1 MGSQGSSCVTSLP
14 PPRNL
19 GSVLI
24 SDLIQ
29 ENNLMALLEAKERSQ
44 AHQKMVEHLV
54 EKGFIAKELLQSCL
68 KALQAREDKMTTA
81 MGGGF
86 AIPHATIPKLGKLV
100 TLFARCPAGVDC
112 QAMDGKP
119 VKLFFLIL
127 VPADQAQVHL
137 QTLATVA
144 KFFNRR
150 GIKTKILEAKSPPE
164 ILQLFQPN

>member
-1 MGSQGSSCVTSLP
+1 M
-14 PPRNL
+14 
-19 GSVLI
+19 LI
-24 SDLIQ
+24 SELIP
-29 ENNLMALLEAKERSQ
+29 EKNLMAQLEAEDRPQ
-44 AHQKMVEHLV
+44 AYRKMLEHLV
-54 EKGFIAKELLQSCL
+54 AKGVIPKDLLPSAE
-68 KALQAREDKMTTA
+68 KALQVREEKMTTA

-86 AIPHATIPKLGKLV
+86 AIPHATIPKLKQLA

-150 GIKTKILEAKSPPE
+150 GIKTKILEAKEPAE
-164 ILQLFQPN
+164 ILQLFQSN

>member
-1 MGSQGSSCVTSLP
+1 M
-14 PPRNL
+14 
-19 GSVLI
+19 LI
-24 SDLIQ
+24 SELIQ
-29 ENNLMALLEAKERSQ
+29 EKNLIAQLEAKDRPQ
-44 AHQKMVEHLV
+44 AYQKMLEHLV
-54 EKGFIAKELLQSCL
+54 AKSVIPKDVLPSAE
-68 KALQAREDKMTTA
+68 KALQVREEKMTTA

-86 AIPHATIPKLGKLV
+86 AIPHATIPKLKQLA
-100 TLFARCPAGVDC
+100 TLFARCPTGVDC

-150 GIKTKILEAKSPPE
+150 GIKTKILEAKGPAE
-164 ILQLFQPN
+164 ILQLFQSN

>member
-1 MGSQGSSCVTSLP
+1 M
-14 PPRNL
+14 
-19 GSVLI
+19 LI
-24 SDLIQ
+24 SELIQ
-29 ENNLMALLEAKERSQ
+29 EKNLIAHLEAVDRPQ
-44 AHQKMVEHLV
+44 AYRKMLEHLA
-54 EKGFIAKELLQSCL
+54 AKSVIPKDLIDSSE
-68 KALQAREDKMTTA
+68 KALQAREEKMTTA

-86 AIPHATIPKLGKLV
+86 AIPHATIPKLKQLA

-150 GIKTKILEAKSPPE
+150 GIKNKILEAKEAAE
-164 ILQLFQPN
+164 ILQLFQSN

>member
-1 MGSQGSSCVTSLP
+1 M
-14 PPRNL
+14 
-19 GSVLI
+19 LI
-24 SDLIQ
+24 SELIQ
-29 ENNLMALLEAKERSQ
+29 EKNLIAQLEAEDRPQ
-44 AHQKMVEHLV
+44 AYQKMLEHLV
-54 EKGFIAKELLQSCL
+54 AKSVIPKDVLPAAE
-68 KALQAREDKMTTA
+68 KALQVRDEKMTTA

-86 AIPHATIPKLGKLV
+86 AIPHATLPKLKQLA

-150 GIKTKILEAKSPPE
+150 GIKTKILEAKGPAE
-164 ILQLFQPN
+164 ILQLFQSN

>member
-1 MGSQGSSCVTSLP
+1 M
-14 PPRNL
+14 
-19 GSVLI
+19 LI
-24 SDLIQ
+24 SELIQ
-29 ENNLMALLEAKERSQ
+29 EKNLIANLEAKDRPEAYR
-44 AHQKMVEHLV
+44 KMLEHLAA
-54 EKGFIAKELLQSCL
+54 KGVITKEILPPAE
-68 KALQAREDKMTTA
+68 KALQVREEKMTTA
-81 MGGGF
+81 MGGSF
-86 AIPHATIPKLGKLV
+86 AIPHATIPKLKQLA

-150 GIKTKILEAKSPPE
+150 GIKTKILEAKEPTE
-164 ILQLFQPN
+164 ILQLFQSN

>member
-1 MGSQGSSCVTSLP
+1 
-14 PPRNL
+14 
-19 GSVLI
+19 VLI
-24 SDLIQ
+24 SELIQ
-29 ENNLMALLEAKERSQ
+29 EKNLIAHLEAVDRPQAYRKMLEHLAGKGVIPKDLLDSSESALMA
-44 AHQKMVEHLV
+44 
-54 EKGFIAKELLQSCL
+54 
-68 KALQAREDKMTTA
+68 REEKMTTA

-86 AIPHATIPKLGKLV
+86 AIPHATIPKLKQLA

-137 QTLATVA
+137 QTLAAVA

-150 GIKTKILEAKSPPE
+150 GIKNKILEAKEAAE
-164 ILQLFQPN
+164 ILQLFQSN

>member
-1 MGSQGSSCVTSLP
+1 M
-14 PPRNL
+14 
-19 GSVLI
+19 LI

-29 ENNLMALLEAKERSQ
+29 EKNLMAQLEAGDRAEAYR
-44 AHQKMVEHLV
+44 KMLEHLV
-54 EKGFIAKELLQSCL
+54 IKGLITKELFDPSE
-68 KALQAREDKMTTA
+68 KALQAREEKMTTA

-86 AIPHATIPKLGKLV
+86 AIPHATLPKLKQLA
-100 TLFARCPAGVDC
+100 TLFARCPTGIDC
-112 QAMDGKP
+112 QAIDGKP

-150 GIKTKILEAKSPPE
+150 GIKNKILEAKEPAE
-164 ILQLFQPN
+164 ILQLFQSY

>member
-1 MGSQGSSCVTSLP
+1 M
-14 PPRNL
+14 
-19 GSVLI
+19 LI

-29 ENNLMALLEAKERSQ
+29 EKNLMAHLEARDRPE
-44 AHQKMVEHLV
+44 AHLKMLEHLV
-54 EKGFIAKELLQSCL
+54 EKGVIKKDLLGACQ

-86 AIPHATIPKLGKLV
+86 AIPHATVPKLDQLV
-100 TLFARCPAGVDC
+100 TLFARCPAGIDC
-112 QAMDGKP
+112 EAMDSKA

-127 VPADQAQVHL
+127 VPSDQAQAHL

-150 GIKTKILEAKSPPE
+150 GVKNRILEAKGAEE
-164 ILQLFQPN
+164 ILAVFRST

>member
-1 MGSQGSSCVTSLP
+1 
-14 PPRNL
+14 
-19 GSVLI
+19 
-24 SDLIQ
+24 
-29 ENNLMALLEAKERSQ
+29 MALLEAKDRSQ
-44 AHQKMVEHLV
+44 AHLKMLEQLV
-54 EKGFIAKELLQSCL
+54 EKGFIAKEMLVPCQ
-68 KALQAREDKMTTA
+68 KALQAREEKMTTA

-86 AIPHATIPKLGKLV
+86 AIPHATIPKLKQLT

-137 QTLATVA
+137 QTLAAVA

-150 GIKTKILEAKSPPE
+150 GIKNKILEAKEPAE
-164 ILQLFQPN
+164 ILQLFQSN

>member
-1 MGSQGSSCVTSLP
+1 M
-14 PPRNL
+14 
-19 GSVLI
+19 LI
-24 SDLIQ
+24 SELIQ
-29 ENNLMALLEAKERSQ
+29 EKNLIAQLEAEDRPQ
-44 AHQKMVEHLV
+44 AYRKMLEHLT
-54 EKGFIAKELLQSCL
+54 AKCVITKDLLPSAE
-68 KALQAREDKMTTA
+68 KALQVREEKMTTA

-86 AIPHATIPKLGKLV
+86 AIPHATIPKLKQLAA
-100 TLFARCPAGVDC
+100 LFARCPAGVDC

-150 GIKTKILEAKSPPE
+150 GIKTKILEAKGPAE
-164 ILQLFQPN
+164 ILQLFQSN

>member
-1 MGSQGSSCVTSLP
+1 M
-14 PPRNL
+14 
-19 GSVLI
+19 LI

-29 ENNLMALLEAKERSQ
+29 DSNLMALLEAKDRSQ
-44 AHQKMVEHLV
+44 AHLKMLEHLV
-54 EKGFIAKELLQSCL
+54 AKGFIARELLAHCQ
-68 KALQAREDKMTTA
+68 KALQAREEKMTTA

-86 AIPHATIPKLGKLV
+86 AIPHATIPKLPKLV

-112 QAMDGKP
+112 EAMDNKL

-127 VPADQAQVHL
+127 VPADQAQAHL

-150 GIKTKILEAKSPPE
+150 GVKTKILEAKGSEE
-164 ILQLFQPN
+164 ILAVFRTT

>member
-1 MGSQGSSCVTSLP
+1 
-14 PPRNL
+14 
-19 GSVLI
+19 
-24 SDLIQ
+24 
-29 ENNLMALLEAKERSQ
+29 
-44 AHQKMVEHLV
+44 
-54 EKGFIAKELLQSCL
+54 
-68 KALQAREDKMTTA
+68 MTTA

-86 AIPHATIPKLGKLV
+86 AIPHATIPKLKQLA
-100 TLFARCPAGVDC
+100 TLFARCPGGVDC

-150 GIKTKILEAKSPPE
+150 GIKTKILEAKEPAE
-164 ILQLFQPN
+164 ILQLFQSN

>member
-1 MGSQGSSCVTSLP
+1 M
-14 PPRNL
+14 
-19 GSVLI
+19 LI

-29 ENNLMALLEAKERSQ
+29 EDNLMAHLEAKDRAQ
-44 AHQKMVEHLV
+44 AHLKMLEYLV
-54 EKGFIAKELLQSCL
+54 EKGGMAKEFLLPSQ
-68 KALQAREDKMTTA
+68 KALQVREEKMTTA

-86 AIPHATIPKLGKLV
+86 AIPHATVPKLKKLV

-112 QAMDGKP
+112 SAMDAKP

-127 VPADQAQVHL
+127 VPADQAQTHL

-150 GIKTKILEAKSPPE
+150 GVKTKILEAKGVAD
-164 ILQLFQPN
+164 ILTIFRAP

>member
-1 MGSQGSSCVTSLP
+1 M
-14 PPRNL
+14 
-19 GSVLI
+19 LI
-24 SDLIQ
+24 SELIQ
-29 ENNLMALLEAKERSQ
+29 EKNLIAQLEAEDRPQ
-44 AHQKMVEHLV
+44 AYRKMLEHLA
-54 EKGFIAKELLQSCL
+54 AKDVMPKDLLSSAE
-68 KALQAREDKMTTA
+68 KALQIREEKMTTA

-86 AIPHATIPKLGKLV
+86 AIPHATIPKLKQLA
-100 TLFARCPAGVDC
+100 TLFARCPAGLDC

-150 GIKTKILEAKSPPE
+150 GIKTKILEAKGPAE
-164 ILQLFQPN
+164 ILQLFQAN